1 MTNYVT
7 SYLDPNRERWY
18 RYEIVRYSNG
28 VDEYDN
34 PLPGYSV
41 AVEVRDFMVSRHTPK
56 GVWIKTWAENERFVL
71 KDARKRYACPTKEE
85 ALDSFIARQRRRIS
99 ILETQAKDSKT
110 GMRIAEGLAAR
121 LFEQTSPSL
130 ELSQLATA
138 KTARELQLE
147 QALADA
153 TSGLRYIE
161 QSHGRLYGVG
171 WDRVYETAAR
181 LLGSSSNHHLSAS
194 HDTTN

>member
-28 VDEYDN
+28 VDEYGDS
-34 PLPGYSV
+34 LPGYSV
-41 AVEVRDFMVSRHTPK
+41 AVEVRDFMGLRHTPK
-56 GVWIKTWAENERFVL
+56 GVWIKTWAVNGRNERFVL

-121 LFEQTSPSL
+121 LFEQTSPS
-130 ELSQLATA
+130 E
-138 KTARELQLE
+138 E
-147 QALADA
+147 
-153 TSGLRYIE
+153 I
-161 QSHGRLYGVG
+161 
-171 WDRVYETAAR
+171 
-181 LLGSSSNHHLSAS
+181 
-194 HDTTN
+194 